1 MAKKG
6 IVGSVVNGSKD
17 LANNVLS
24 GLSSGVGKFAKS
36 IVPKSRKMRGGKRSR
51 KSRGKKSRRK
61 SRKSRKSCMS
71 LF

>member
-6 IVGSVVNGSKD
+6 IVRSVVNGSEK
-17 LANNVLS
+17 LVGNVFS
-24 GLSSGVGKFAKS
+24 GLRSGVGKFAKS
-36 IVPKSRKMRGGKRSR
+36 IVPRSRKMRGGKRSR

-61 SRKSRKSCMS
+61 SGKSCMS